1 MNERSSDK
9 SLFSLAQIQ
18 HLMRVE
24 FNRAQRYGYPIACLM
39 LGIDRIGPL
48 RDMHGY
54 ETKEEVVG
62 AVADLL
68 RSATRGSDFLGR
80 FADDRL
86 LAVVPHTNMAGVEVM
101 ARRLCAGAHK
111 LRFGGDGRVL
121 TITISIGA
129 SCQEPG
135 GEGTPYFDA
144 LLGSAEDA
152 LIEAQNSG
160 GDRVMLLR
168 PGAEASDH

>member
-1 MNERSSDK
+1 MSERPSEK

-39 LGIDRIGPL
+39 LGIDRLGPL

-54 ETKEEVVG
+54 EAKEEIVA
-62 AVADLL
+62 AVAELL
-68 RSATRGSDFLGR
+68 RTATRGSDFLGR
-80 FADDRL
+80 LADDRL
-86 LAVVPHTNMAGVEVM
+86 LAVVPHTGAKGIRVM
-101 ARRLCAGAHK
+101 AERLRTGAHG
-111 LRFGGDGRVL
+111 LRFEGGGR
-121 TITISIGA
+121 TISVTVSLGG

-135 GEGTPYFDA
+135 EGGTPFFDA

-152 LIEAQNSG
+152 LFEAQAAGGDKIVLLAPGQSSSG
-160 GDRVMLLR
+160 G
-168 PGAEASDH
+168 